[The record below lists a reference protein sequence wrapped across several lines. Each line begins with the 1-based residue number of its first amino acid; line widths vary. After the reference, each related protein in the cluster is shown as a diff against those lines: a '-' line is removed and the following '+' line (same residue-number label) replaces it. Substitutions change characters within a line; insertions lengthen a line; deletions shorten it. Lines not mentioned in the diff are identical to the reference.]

1 MKNETIESRQTK
13 WRRRA
18 LLSGVIAV
26 LSVSAFGLAQES
38 APFIFGATLFLIA
51 GYLLIDAMMGIK
63 LRPPFDTPLRLGF
76 QRLAES
82 PLETGRFLTLAVLIG
97 LLCAA
102 AVLGLGYLLS
112 P

>member
-1 MKNETIESRQTK
+1 
-13 WRRRA
+13 
-18 LLSGVIAV
+18 
-26 LSVSAFGLAQES
+26 VSAFYLAGES
-38 APFIFGATLFLIA
+38 GPFIFGATLFLIA
-51 GYLLIDAMMGIK
+51 GYLLIDVMMGVQ
-63 LRPPFDTPLRLGF
+63 LRAPFNTPLRLSF

-82 PLETGRFLTLAVLIG
+82 PLEAGKFLTLAVLIG

>member
-1 MKNETIESRQTK
+1 
-13 WRRRA
+13 
-18 LLSGVIAV
+18 
-26 LSVSAFGLAQES
+26 
-38 APFIFGATLFLIA
+38 
-51 GYLLIDAMMGIK
+51 MMGIK